1 VNDKKKSMEVLSYI
15 PQDNV
20 KPSTMDRIR
29 KRELVRAYHL
39 VDLNRGDTIVDVRV
53 YIGRSASASTVY
65 AAVWIHS
72 DLVVASINP
81 GAVHTMAKQGSWGV
95 GTGSAGGYGY
105 DKRSSAIAEALSN
118 AGVKLSMDIGGRGDS
133 MVIEALKAIG
143 AALGAGNTVVVE
155 SFA

>member
-39 VDLNRGDTIVDVRV
+39 VDLNRGDTIIDVRV
-53 YIGRSASASTVY
+53 YMGKSASASTVY
-65 AAVWIHS
+65 AAVWIRS
-72 DLVVASINP
+72 E
-81 GAVHTMAKQGSWGV
+81 KWGV

-105 DKRSSAIAEALSN
+105 DKGSSAIAEALSN

-133 MVIEALKAIG
+133 VVIEALKAIG
-143 AALGAGNTVVVE
+143 AALGAGNTMVVE

>member
-1 VNDKKKSMEVLSYI
+1 MNDEKKSMEVLSYI

-39 VDLNRGDTIVDVRV
+39 VDLNRGDTIIDVRV
-53 YIGRSASASTVY
+53 YMGKSASASTVY
-65 AAVWIHS
+65 AAIWIK
-72 DLVVASINP
+72 
-81 GAVHTMAKQGSWGV
+81 GEKWGV

-105 DKRSSAIAEALSN
+105 DKRSAAIAEALSH
-118 AGVKLSMDIGGRGDS
+118 AGVKLSMDIGGRGDGLV
-133 MVIEALKAIG
+133 MEALKAIG
-143 AALGAGNTVVVE
+143 AAIGAGNTMVVE